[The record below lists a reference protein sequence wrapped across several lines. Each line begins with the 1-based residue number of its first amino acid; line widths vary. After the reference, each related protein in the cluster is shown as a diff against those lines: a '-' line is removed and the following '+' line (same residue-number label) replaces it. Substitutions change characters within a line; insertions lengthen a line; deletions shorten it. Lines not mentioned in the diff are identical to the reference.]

1 MPRGRPKGSKNKPKN
16 ENILPQIEEEVKPVS
31 VVPEVVNEPSE
42 FKKANKE
49 DGENGKNGE
58 NKEEVVSKS
67 TKQTKQTKDT
77 KETKVSKPS
86 KPKSQ
91 KEYPTCDLCGAECM
105 CDRIKLN
112 LTYLTGKATWH
123 REVEQDLFYLCHDCG
138 REMNKMIDDWLL
150 EHGAERKFQSLEDV
164 SSPMENPVDNV
175 DIANKMD
182 NVDNIGS
189 AGDTDNSD
197 FEF

>member
-16 ENILPQIEEEVKPVS
+16 ENILPQIEEDVKPVS
-31 VVPEVVNEPSE
+31 VVPEVTNEPSE
-42 FKKANKE
+42 PEKVNKE
-49 DGENGKNGE
+49 DEGNEENKE
-58 NKEEVVSKS
+58 NKEEVASKS
-67 TKQTKQTKDT
+67 IKQTKQTKEIKET

-86 KPKSQ
+86 KSKPQ
-91 KEYPTCDLCGAECM
+91 KDYPTCDLCGTECM

-123 REVEQDLFYLCHDCG
+123 REVKQDLFYLCHDCG

-150 EHGAERKFQSLEDV
+150 EHGAERRFQSLEDV
-164 SSPMENPVDNV
+164 SSPVENHVDNV
-175 DIANKMD
+175 DNM
-182 NVDNIGS
+182 NS

>member
-16 ENILPQIEEEVKPVS
+16 ENILPQIEENVKPVS
-31 VVPEVVNEPSE
+31 VVQEVVNEPSE
-42 FKKANKE
+42 FKKVNKE
-49 DGENGKNGE
+49 NGENGE

-67 TKQTKQTKDT
+67 TKQSKEIKDT
-77 KETKVSKPS
+77 KETKAS

-123 REVEQDLFYLCHDCG
+123 REVKQDLFYLCHDCG

-164 SSPMENPVDNV
+164 SSPMKNPVDNV

>member
-1 MPRGRPKGSKNKPKN
+1 MPRGRPKGSKNKSKN
-16 ENILPQIEEEVKPVS
+16 ENILPQIEEDVKPVP
-31 VVPEVVNEPSE
+31 VVPEVVNEPFE
-42 FKKANKE
+42 FKKVNKE
-49 DGENGKNGE
+49 DGENRE

-77 KETKVSKPS
+77 KETKVSKSS

-123 REVEQDLFYLCHDCG
+123 REVKQDLFYLCQDCG

-164 SSPMENPVDNV
+164 SSPVENSVDNV
-175 DIANKMD
+175 DIANRMD

>member
-16 ENILPQIEEEVKPVS
+16 ENILPQIEEDVKPVS

-42 FKKANKE
+42 FKKVNKE
-49 DGENGKNGE
+49 DGENGE

-91 KEYPTCDLCGAECM
+91 KDYPTCDLCGAECM

-123 REVEQDLFYLCHDCG
+123 REVKQDLFYLCHDCG

-150 EHGAERKFQSLEDV
+150 EHGAERKLQSLEDV
-164 SSPMENPVDNV
+164 SSPVDNV

>member
-16 ENILPQIEEEVKPVS
+16 ENILPQIEEEVKPVP
-31 VVPEVVNEPSE
+31 VVPEVVNEPFE
-42 FKKANKE
+42 FKKVNKE
-49 DGENGKNGE
+49 DGENGE

-67 TKQTKQTKDT
+67 TKQSKETKET

-86 KPKSQ
+86 KSKPQ
-91 KEYPTCDLCGAECM
+91 KDYPTCDLCGAECM

-123 REVEQDLFYLCHDCG
+123 REVKQDLFYLCHDCG

-164 SSPMENPVDNV
+164 SSPVENPVDNA

>member
-42 FKKANKE
+42 FKKVNKE
-49 DGENGKNGE
+49 DGENGE

-77 KETKVSKPS
+77 KETKAS

-91 KEYPTCDLCGAECM
+91 KDYPTCDLCGAECM

-123 REVEQDLFYLCHDCG
+123 REVKQDLFYLCHDCG

-164 SSPMENPVDNV
+164 SSPVENPVDNV

>member
-16 ENILPQIEEEVKPVS
+16 ENILPQIEEDVKPVS
-31 VVPEVVNEPSE
+31 VVPEVANALSEPEKVNR
-42 FKKANKE
+42 E
-49 DGENGKNGE
+49 DEGNGE
-58 NKEEVVSKS
+58 NKEEVTSKP
-67 TKQTKQTKDT
+67 TKQTKQSKET
-77 KETKVSKPS
+77 KETKETKASKPS
-86 KPKSQ
+86 KPKAQ
-91 KEYPTCDLCGAECM
+91 KDYPTCDLCGAECM

-123 REVEQDLFYLCHDCG
+123 REVKQDLFYLCHDCG

-164 SSPMENPVDNV
+164 SSSVENPVDNI
-175 DIANKMD
+175 DIANNMD
-182 NVDNIGS
+182 S

>member
-16 ENILPQIEEEVKPVS
+16 ENILPQIEKDVKSVS
-31 VVPEVVNEPSE
+31 VVPEVVNEPFE
-42 FKKANKE
+42 FKKVNKE
-49 DGENGKNGE
+49 DGENGE

-67 TKQTKQTKDT
+67 TKQSKETKDT
-77 KETKVSKPS
+77 KETKAS

-91 KEYPTCDLCGAECM
+91 KDYPTCDLCGAECM

-123 REVEQDLFYLCHDCG
+123 REVKQDLFYLCHECG

-150 EHGAERKFQSLEDV
+150 EHGAKRKFQTLEGISALV
-164 SSPMENPVDNV
+164 ENSVDNV

>member
-16 ENILPQIEEEVKPVS
+16 ENILPQIEENVKPVP

-42 FKKANKE
+42 FKKVNKE
-49 DGENGKNGE
+49 DGENGE

-67 TKQTKQTKDT
+67 TKQSKEIKDT
-77 KETKVSKPS
+77 KETKAS

-91 KEYPTCDLCGAECM
+91 KDYPTCDLCGAECM

-123 REVEQDLFYLCHDCG
+123 REVKQDLFYLCQDCG

-150 EHGAERKFQSLEDV
+150 EHGAERKFQTLEGISALV
-164 SSPMENPVDNV
+164 ENPV
-175 DIANKMD
+175 D

>member
-1 MPRGRPKGSKNKPKN
+1 MPRGRPKGSKNNPKN
-16 ENILPQIEEEVKPVS
+16 ENILPQIEEDVKPVP
-31 VVPEVVNEPSE
+31 VVPEVVNEPFE
-42 FKKANKE
+42 FKKVNKE
-49 DGENGKNGE
+49 DGENGE

-67 TKQTKQTKDT
+67 TKQTKQSKET

-86 KPKSQ
+86 KSKPQ
-91 KEYPTCDLCGAECM
+91 KDYPTCDLCGAECM

-112 LTYLTGKATWH
+112 LTYLTGKVTWH
-123 REVEQDLFYLCHDCG
+123 REVKQDLFYLCHDCG

-164 SSPMENPVDNV
+164 SSPMENPVDNM

-182 NVDNIGS
+182 NADNMDS
-189 AGDTDNSD
+189 AGNTDNSD

>member
-16 ENILPQIEEEVKPVS
+16 ENILPQIEEDVKPVS
-31 VVPEVVNEPSE
+31 VIPEVTNEPSE
-42 FKKANKE
+42 SEKVNKE
-49 DGENGKNGE
+49 DEENGE
-58 NKEEVVSKS
+58 NKEEVASKS
-67 TKQTKQTKDT
+67 IKQTKQSKEIKET
-77 KETKVSKPS
+77 KETKASKPS
-86 KPKSQ
+86 KSKPQ
-91 KEYPTCDLCGAECM
+91 KDYPTCDLCGAECM

-123 REVEQDLFYLCHDCG
+123 REVKQDLFYLCHNCG

-164 SSPMENPVDNV
+164 SSPVENHVDNV
-175 DIANKMD
+175 DNM
-182 NVDNIGS
+182 NS

>member
-42 FKKANKE
+42 FKKVNKE
-49 DGENGKNGE
+49 DGENGE

-67 TKQTKQTKDT
+67 TKQSKEIKDT
-77 KETKVSKPS
+77 KETKAS

-91 KEYPTCDLCGAECM
+91 KDYPTCDLCGAECM

-123 REVEQDLFYLCHDCG
+123 REVKQDLFYLCHDCG

-164 SSPMENPVDNV
+164 SSPVENLVDNV

>member
-42 FKKANKE
+42 FKKVNKE
-49 DGENGKNGE
+49 DGENGE

-77 KETKVSKPS
+77 KETKAS

-91 KEYPTCDLCGAECM
+91 KDYPTCDLCGAECI

-123 REVEQDLFYLCHDCG
+123 REVKQDLFYLCHDCG

-164 SSPMENPVDNV
+164 SSPVENPVDNV
-175 DIANKMD
+175 DIANKTDNADNMD
-182 NVDNIGS
+182 S
-189 AGDTDNSD
+189 AGNTDNSD